1 MYILYLYAR
10 TLSCFSRVWLLEP
23 LWTVDWQAPLSMGF
37 SRQED
42 WSGLPSPPPGDLS
55 HPGIEPASP
64 VSSAFQADPLLLSH

>member
-10 TLSCFSRVWLLEP
+10 ALSCFSRVWLLEI

-42 WSGLPSPPPGDLS
+42 WSGLPCPPPGDLS
-55 HPGIEPASP
+55 QPGIEPSSP